1 MGAIVS
7 DLYAEIE
14 RCDQLQRRLGEL
26 LARTGRL
33 QQLQLAATEAMLA
46 ARPIKPTWKTRA
58 PEERAA
64 VAGEADERSGGEP
77 TAA

>member
-1 MGAIVS
+1 MGATVS

-33 QQLQLAATEAMLA
+33 QQLQLAATEAMLV
-46 ARPIKPTWKTRA
+46 ARPIKPAWRTRA

-64 VAGEADERSGGEP
+64 IASEADERIGAEP

>member
-1 MGAIVS
+1 MGATVS

-14 RCDQLQRRLGEL
+14 RCDQLQRRLGDL
-26 LARTGRL
+26 LAQTGRL
-33 QQLQLAATEAMLA
+33 QQLQLAATEAMLV
-46 ARPIKPTWKTRA
+46 ARPIKPTWQTRA

-64 VAGEADERSGGEP
+64 VAGEADERIGGAP

>member
-1 MGAIVS
+1 MGATVS

-64 VAGEADERSGGEP
+64 IAGEADERVRGEL
-77 TAA
+77 TVA

>member
-1 MGAIVS
+1 MGATVS

-14 RCDQLQRRLGEL
+14 RCDQLQRRLGDL
-26 LARTGRL
+26 LARTGGL
-33 QQLQLAATEAMLA
+33 QQLQLAATEALLI
-46 ARPIKPTWKTRA
+46 ARPIEPTWRTRP

-64 VAGEADERSGGEP
+64 VAREAGERSGGEA

>member
-1 MGAIVS
+1 MGATVS

-33 QQLQLAATEAMLA
+33 QQLQLAATEAMLV
-46 ARPIKPTWKTRA
+46 ARPIKPTWRTRP
-58 PEERAA
+58 PEEWAA
-64 VAGEADERSGGEP
+64 VAREADERIGAEP

>member
-1 MGAIVS
+1 MGATVS

-14 RCDQLQRRLGEL
+14 RCDQLQRWLGEL

-33 QQLQLAATEAMLA
+33 QQLQLAATEAMLV
-46 ARPIKPTWKTRA
+46 ARPTKPTWRTRTPDA
-58 PEERAA
+58 WAA
-64 VAGEADERSGGEP
+64 VAGEADERIGGES

>member
-1 MGAIVS
+1 MGATVS

-14 RCDQLQRRLGEL
+14 RCDHLQRRLGEL

-33 QQLQLAATEAMLA
+33 QQLQLATTEAMLA
-46 ARPIKPTWKTRA
+46 ARPIEPTWKTRT

-64 VAGEADERSGGEP
+64 VAREPDERIGGEP